1 MPLFKKKYPSMES
14 PWLYKECMWR
24 KGVHNSIYVGAYL
37 GQLQGGKTPF
47 KA

>member
-1 MPLFKKKYPSMES
+1 MKS

-47 KA
+47 KAEHNYTVDRHN